1 MALLQSKWARALVA
15 LFFLLS
21 GAFTTLLLSLFAS
34 SFWYLPCAI
43 LWTLSGFVWLLRPSW
58 AVGLS
63 TFPVLGIAVMLMPR
77 VPSFWRTDYSYRI
90 ILLSIAVA
98 LVLIG
103 IFLMKEKEARKVTP
117 FAVSLGLVLAA
128 FGVDRLFTN
137 KVAVH
142 TYSMSWT
149 ANGTAPWGQVETD
162 EKGQA
167 PVVIFRRTGKGYCY
181 DAVFSPELKARL
193 LAANKP
199 SIEVEYN
206 TFSDFGHERSYNIR
220 SVDGLIFNERD
231 RPVRAGERYGGTIMD
246 GSGSFDC
253 QR

>member
-1 MALLQSKWARALVA
+1 MSPMALLQSKWARALVA

-34 SFWYLPCAI
+34 SFWYLPCAV

-63 TFPVLGIAVMLMPR
+63 TFPVLGIAVMVMPM

-103 IFLMKEKEARKVTP
+103 ISLMKEKEARKVAP

-128 FGVDRLFTN
+128 FGVDPPI
-137 KVAVH
+137 H
-142 TYSMSWT
+142 
-149 ANGTAPWGQVETD
+149 Q
-162 EKGQA
+162 Q
-167 PVVIFRRTGKGYCY
+167 
-181 DAVFSPELKARL
+181 
-193 LAANKP
+193 
-199 SIEVEYN
+199 
-206 TFSDFGHERSYNIR
+206 
-220 SVDGLIFNERD
+220 
-231 RPVRAGERYGGTIMD
+231 
-246 GSGSFDC
+246 
-253 QR
+253 